1 VTLQLL
7 AAALAEDGFTI
18 REFVEALDGRPLRD
32 ERAARRA
39 RADAAGLERAQVVEL
54 VVDLGVAPDVA
65 EAWVADAGLPR
76 AGEGLLSLA
85 REVAA
90 VWARLPGR
98 DGPPVRLASFASACT
113 RDAHA
118 LDHDQLLGRATARL
132 VAAHAGLPR
141 PGSGGREWRA
151 AWAAA
156 GVLCDEVSSRVLVL
170 NLPLLGDAAAARL
183 CNAAPGEPTWLTL
196 RSLASGWS
204 IDPGTAV
211 RVCENVTVA
220 EAAADLLGPRCP
232 PLVCTDGVPSFAA
245 LDLVAGLDAAGARIT
260 VRADVD
266 AGGFVVV
273 DQIRRV
279 APSCMTWRFDV
290 ATYTHHCGLAETAAN
305 DLRDVE
311 RLRSVFRQHQVPL
324 HEESVLDELLVDLGA
339 VREEVDDQR
348 VMRSL

>member
-1 VTLQLL
+1 M
-7 AAALAEDGFTI
+7 AAALAEDGFTV
-18 REFVEALDGRPLRD
+18 RQFVEALDGRPLCD

-39 RADAAGLERAQVVEL
+39 LADAAGLERAQVVEL
-54 VVDLGVAPDVA
+54 VVNLGVSPDVA
-65 EAWVADAGLPR
+65 ESWVADAGLPR
-76 AGEGLLSLA
+76 AGEGLLALA
-85 REVAA
+85 REVAG

-98 DGPPVRLASFASACT
+98 NRPPVRLASFASTCT

-118 LDHDQLLGRATARL
+118 LDHDQPLGRATARL

-141 PGSGGREWRA
+141 PGSGGREWRS

-170 NLPLLGDAAAARL
+170 NLPLRGDAAAARL
-183 CNAAPGEPTWLTL
+183 CTAVPGEPTWLTL
-196 RSLASGWS
+196 RSLAGGWS
-204 IDPGTAV
+204 VDPGTAV
-211 RVCENVTVA
+211 HICENVTVA

-245 LDLVAGLDAAGARIT
+245 LDLVAGLDATGARIT

-279 APSCMTWRFDV
+279 APSSTTWRFDV
-290 ATYTHHCGLAETAAN
+290 ATYTLHCSLAEAPVN
-305 DLRDVE
+305 DLEDAE
-311 RLRSVFRQHQVPL
+311 QLRNLFWQHQVPL

-339 VREEVDDQR
+339 VRDEADDPR
-348 VMRSL
+348 ATRSL